1 MFSGPG
7 HPRSSHGLRA
17 ASGFT
22 TRGVHRRVFT
32 GFILSTA
39 VSTEEDTG
47 AERVGLRT
55 RPCPPRACTLCAEV
69 PTLGCPMPMT
79 SPPRWGASEG
89 ASGIQLRGS
98 GTSHTFLRFP
108 LGALALEL
116 WGGLTHE
123 GAPEGP
129 GGGVGGPTRDPFPAG
144 TPEAGAH
151 SPPVVAVTD
160 TRAARRSY
168 GVRLGGYFV

>member
-1 MFSGPG
+1 MFSGLG
-7 HPRSSHGLRA
+7 HPRSSRGLRA

-39 VSTEEDTG
+39 VSMEEDMG

-55 RPCPPRACTLCAEV
+55 RPLPPRACTPYAEV
-69 PTLGCPMPMT
+69 PTRGCPVPMT

-89 ASGIQLRGS
+89 ASGIQLHGS
-98 GTSHTFLRFP
+98 GTSRPLLRFP

-116 WGGLTHE
+116 GEGSHMR

-129 GGGVGGPTRDPFPAG
+129 GGGVGGPT
-144 TPEAGAH
+144 
-151 SPPVVAVTD
+151 
-160 TRAARRSY
+160 
-168 GVRLGGYFV
+168 